1 MTHGQTIRN
10 YAKAVFAFATL
21 AIVSACSDNAGSAPR
36 GVGITAPAN
45 FDQVGSSIMFRVN
58 NAEGITQRIGNHLVS
73 MPAGAI
79 CDPSTSTYGASEWD
93 KPCTP
98 LDGSIVI
105 TATIFED
112 ADGMPY
118 VDFQPAM
125 RFAPDKEVMLFV
137 RQGKNS
143 ARKQLFMSYCNSVG
157 YCYDES
163 RLDASLK
170 PFRVGNT
177 PVLGRR
183 VKHFSGYY
191 VGSGPDC
198 SGTFYDYGDGTG
210 WCDTGDGGFTRRSG
224 YMVASGEDIAEA
236 MKDPVIKKDEQ

>member
-36 GVGITAPAN
+36 GVAINAPAN
-45 FDQVGSSIMFRVN
+45 FLQVGTSIIFRVN
-58 NAEGITQRIGNHLVS
+58 NAEGITQRIGNHLIS

-79 CDPSTSTYGASEWD
+79 CDPATSTYGASEWD
-93 KPCTP
+93 KECTP
-98 LDGSIVI
+98 LAGSIVI

-112 ADGMPY
+112 DDGMPY

-143 ARKQLFMSYCNSVG
+143 AKKKLYMSYCNSVG

-163 RLDASLK
+163 SLDPSLK

-198 SGTFYDYGDGTG
+198 NGTFYDYGDGTG
-210 WCDTGDGGFTRRSG
+210 WCDTDGGGFTRRSG
-224 YMVASGEDIAEA
+224 YMVASGEDIADA